1 VEIVAPPSEKKFSFH
16 VQEDPA
22 RRTRI
27 VAGLV
32 TSKKALVFV
41 NSRAEAEELGKALR
55 GTVSHLIVHHSS
67 LSPQVRKA
75 AEASLEGGES
85 ACIICTST
93 LELGIDIGDLDIV
106 VQVGAP
112 ASVSSFL
119 QRMGRSGRRG
129 ESPYMAF
136 ILSGAREL
144 LVCTAVIE
152 SARRKRIEPLVP
164 KKKPYNI
171 FVQQIFLAVL
181 RHRRTTVARLVR
193 EIGTL
198 EVFRDLPQG
207 TLGVLLAFL
216 EEAGFLVRDGEF
228 LMAGPR
234 MEALY
239 GRSQGRDLYSVIQ
252 GGGEVRA
259 VTPDGEQI
267 GRLDAKYIADKG
279 RAGFSLGGMDW
290 TLVGRDE
297 QHGLVVVVP
306 GGDGGGR
313 AFWTGNRHTGLS
325 PEVCRSIQRIVAR
338 GRTLLPLEQRE
349 GEKLAACI
357 AAFPPIH
364 PQGIHVW
371 ETRRKKKVDVTVL
384 TFLSRGKNALLALLL
399 KSVLD
404 ERSNVHYDDLS
415 LLLPNLGGEGS
426 AERVLEALRRIQ
438 QMTVAE
444 IEEIVPVPS
453 PHQSDWKFAEALP
466 PALLHEMAAFDT
478 WRVDEFA
485 EGFGK
490 IPLYRVFPLDPPA
503 PT

>member
-1 VEIVAPPSEKKFSFH
+1 
-16 VQEDPA
+16 
-22 RRTRI
+22 
-27 VAGLV
+27 
-32 TSKKALVFV
+32 
-41 NSRAEAEELGKALR
+41 
-55 GTVSHLIVHHSS
+55 
-67 LSPQVRKA
+67 
-75 AEASLEGGES
+75 
-85 ACIICTST
+85 
-93 LELGIDIGDLDIV
+93 
-106 VQVGAP
+106 
-112 ASVSSFL
+112 
-119 QRMGRSGRRG
+119 
-129 ESPYMAF
+129 
-136 ILSGAREL
+136 
-144 LVCTAVIE
+144 
-152 SARRKRIEPLVP
+152 
-164 KKKPYNI
+164 
-171 FVQQIFLAVL
+171 
-181 RHRRTTVARLVR
+181 VARLVR

-384 TFLSRGKNALLALLL
+384 TFLSRGRMHSSLSFSSRCSTSARMSITMTYPSSSPTWVARDRPRGCWKH
-399 KSVLD
+399 SG
-404 ERSNVHYDDLS
+404 ESN
-415 LLLPNLGGEGS
+415 
-426 AERVLEALRRIQ
+426 R
-438 QMTVAE
+438 
-444 IEEIVPVPS
+444 
-453 PHQSDWKFAEALP
+453 
-466 PALLHEMAAFDT
+466 
-478 WRVDEFA
+478 
-485 EGFGK
+485 
-490 IPLYRVFPLDPPA
+490 
-503 PT
+503 